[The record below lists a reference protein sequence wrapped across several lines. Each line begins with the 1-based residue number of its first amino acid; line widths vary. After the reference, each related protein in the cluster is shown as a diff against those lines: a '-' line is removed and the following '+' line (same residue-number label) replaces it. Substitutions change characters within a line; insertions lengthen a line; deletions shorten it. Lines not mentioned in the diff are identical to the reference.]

1 MESERQHPR
10 SSVAAAAMLPNSGR
24 YMSRSAGGMVHS
36 SHRRTLTRVPST
48 ATASSESTG
57 PEKQVLQTMIYDLL
71 QASEKNKAKIS
82 LSRQKQQQHCQ
93 EQQQQQRQVNNN
105 AYRIGA
111 VSSTGV
117 TMDDDLLGDGDSDLD
132 DDADAIVPLRDH
144 CDGDGG
150 SASMHSDGI
159 VGNSKNSNN
168 SSRGRP
174 VPKHKREKTGET
186 TAFSSPTA
194 AATTSAAPSSSASA
208 SRHRRRCLQAQS
220 QSPRTPNASIS
231 PSTYHSADGTN
242 SDGIVGN
249 SKNSNNSSR
258 GRPVPKHKR
267 EKTGETTALSSPMAT
282 ATTTAAPSSSAA
294 ASRHRRRCLQTQSP
308 RTPNASMSPSTT
320 YHSAD
325 GTTTPA
331 SASKHRRRGVVKS
344 YSSSSSRHNRS
355 IMPPPPC
362 NFDPAGSA
370 VETSHSKSKSRHR
383 RRRFPLNDEEGVV
396 SPSTTTSSASRRAE
410 RKLGGGGGVV
420 AAASKPTSQLS
431 EAALADLYYSHISG
445 SGPSEVYQNEVAA
458 APGPSRHLR
467 RQKSGDGSKSGRR
480 RNQKPGDANARRRLK
495 KSVSA
500 SDAHV
505 LPSHRG
511 QVASSSSTRMQRTTA
526 AAMSESIS
534 SFPDQS
540 FAEISLEEEE
550 LPSAPMPGNVAN
562 ANTGANA
569 NAADIDEE
577 LVQAMIDQHIPMH
590 LRNQFPHD
598 VMRAILLDA
607 SSHNKNGSWGGS
619 GHQQTQRPSTFTN
632 LTDGVNL
639 RPKSQSSF
647 MVDRLNNIDGIPD
660 MVDLQSFAD
669 DISLESL
676 SVFTEP
682 VNLASAGDVTNAN
695 AATKRQPRLPPPSNG
710 QVRHKAADELDEDD
724 DIDDDIDY
732 VPPKPLVNVD
742 TQDDDEINDDCDVN
756 HPGRQCNTNGT
767 SRFDTIDGNASTM
780 TPLPPVRTISTYDN
794 TDVPMTP
801 VTHVSHGAQ
810 STGASTIAPSVIPNR
825 HRTDDSGIYPPSLEQ
840 QQQQN
845 SSYSKHIPSNKP
857 FHMLKTSTNTT
868 NTLETVPIS
877 MASAASSTSQSQQQ
891 EGCVRQQQVQPHVH
905 TVVSF
910 GNVNIRYYETV
921 IVVNPACRCGPSV
934 GIGWMY
940 QDGGKM
946 DLGPIPS
953 DDDIDNLENRNR
965 KKQSQLILSKDQ
977 RHQRLLDW
985 GYTNQDIASSIRQLR
1000 KYKNQRK
1007 QTVNNLPAAGM
1018 EEAMESAKR
1027 KILSILV
1034 ANKSS

>member
-231 PSTYHSADGTN
+231 P
-242 SDGIVGN
+242 
-249 SKNSNNSSR
+249 
-258 GRPVPKHKR
+258 
-267 EKTGETTALSSPMAT
+267 
-282 ATTTAAPSSSAA
+282 
-294 ASRHRRRCLQTQSP
+294 
-308 RTPNASMSPSTT
+308 T

-362 NFDPAGSA
+362 NFDPAGSG
-370 VETSHSKSKSRHR
+370 VGTSHSKSKSRHR
-383 RRRFPLNDEEGVV
+383 RRRFPLNDEEGVA

-695 AATKRQPRLPPPSNG
+695 AATTRQPRLPPSSNG